1 MPCSWHRVR
10 GVDAAGEGRHHP
22 AATDRRQAIVLADDP
37 VAVLH
42 GVDEPIE
49 HLRLGGNRPGAAAR
63 AHVGRHQAYDRQK
76 EIAPGHPN
84 GRCASMNYQANLHRK
99 SSGGQSLWTAIRVLR
114 RALETEQNSWTAYLA
129 HPNYVVLFPGR
140 AHHEQDEAIATFQ
153 NAPLSQAI
161 RRSVSTPWRST
172 YPPIERSLPRLGHYP
187 PSATNLCRWST
198 RAHFV
203 RHRPH
208 SLNNADPTGHYGRA

>member
-1 MPCSWHRVR
+1 
-10 GVDAAGEGRHHP
+10 
-22 AATDRRQAIVLADDP
+22 
-37 VAVLH
+37 
-42 GVDEPIE
+42 VDEQIE
-49 HLRLGGNRPGAAAR
+49 HLRLDGNRPGAAAR
-63 AHVGRHQAYDRQK
+63 AHVGRHQAYERQK
-76 EIAPGHPN
+76 EIAPGRPN

-99 SSGGQSLWTAIRVLR
+99 SSAGQSLWTAIRVLR

-129 HPNYVVLFPGR
+129 HPNYVLLFPGR

-172 YPPIERSLPRLGHYP
+172 PIERSWPRLGHYP

-208 SLNNADPTGHYGRA
+208 SLNTADPTGHYGRA

>member
-1 MPCSWHRVR
+1 MFMASGARRCCGWR
-10 GVDAAGEGRHHP
+10 GSPRPGT
-22 AATDRRQAIVLADDP
+22 TDRRQAIVLADDP

-42 GVDEPIE
+42 GVDEQIE
-49 HLRLGGNRPGAAAR
+49 HLRLDGNRAGAAAR

-129 HPNYVVLFPGR
+129 HPNYVVVFPGR

-172 YPPIERSLPRLGHYP
+172 PIERSWPRLGHYP